1 MKKISKLMAI
11 AVVAVLAFGN
21 ANMANAVV
29 TNTSS
34 NTTFKYAVVDVP
46 KVVENSQQVANLK
59 KDRQEQERLFS
70 KSLQDAQKKLQAET
84 NADKKKALETQ
95 LTKSLNA
102 QRDKMNKEY
111 AQKLQAIDKNI
122 SAVIAQQAKAN
133 GYKLVVAKGVVL
145 YSEGTDITNDVMKAV
160 K

>member
-1 MKKISKLMAI
+1 MKKLSKLMTIAI
-11 AVVAVLAFGN
+11 VAVLAFGN
-21 ANMANAVV
+21 ANIANAVV
-29 TNTSS
+29 TNT
-34 NTTFKYAVVDVP
+34 NTNFKYAVVDVS

-59 KDRQEQERLFS
+59 KQLQEQQRLFS
-70 KSLQDAQKKLQAET
+70 KSLQDAQKKLQSET
-84 NADKKKALETQ
+84 NADKKKALEVQ
-95 LTKSLNA
+95 LTKNLNA
-102 QRDKMNKEY
+102 QRDKMNKDY

-122 SAVIAQQAKAN
+122 SDVIAQQAKAN

>member
-1 MKKISKLMAI
+1 MTIAMA
-11 AVVAVLAFGN
+11 AVLAIGS
-21 ANMANAVV
+21 ANVATAAV
-29 TNTSS
+29 TNS

-46 KVVENSQQVANLK
+46 RVVENSQQVANLK
-59 KDRQEQERLFS
+59 KQRQEQERLFS

-84 NADKKKALETQ
+84 NATKKKALEDS

-102 QRDKMNKEY
+102 QKDKMNQEY

-122 SAVIAQQAKAN
+122 SAVIAQQARAN
-133 GYKLVVAKGVVL
+133 GYKLVVAKSVVL

>member
-1 MKKISKLMAI
+1 MKKVSKLMTVVM
-11 AVVAVLAFGN
+11 VVALAMGS
-21 ANMANAVV
+21 ANVATAAVAN
-29 TNTSS
+29 TN

-46 KVVENSQQVANLK
+46 QIVENSQQVANLK
-59 KDRQEQERLFS
+59 KQRQEQERVFS
-70 KSLQDAQKKLQAET
+70 KSLQDAQKKLNAET
-84 NADKKKALETQ
+84 NADKKKALEAQ
-95 LTKSLNA
+95 LTKNLNA

-145 YSEGTDITNDVMKAV
+145 YSEGADITKDVMNAV

>member
-1 MKKISKLMAI
+1 MKKVSKLMTI
-11 AVVAVLAFGN
+11 AMVAVLAIGS
-21 ANMANAVV
+21 ANVATAAV
-29 TNTSS
+29 TNS

-46 KVVENSQQVANLK
+46 RVVENSQQVANLK
-59 KDRQEQERLFS
+59 KQRQEQERLFS

-84 NADKKKALETQ
+84 NATKKKALEDS

-102 QRDKMNKEY
+102 QKDKMNQEY
-111 AQKLQAIDKNI
+111 AQKLQAIDKSI

-133 GYKLVVAKGVVL
+133 GYKLVVAKSVVL

>member
-1 MKKISKLMAI
+1 M
-11 AVVAVLAFGN
+11 AVVLAIGS
-21 ANMANAVV
+21 ANVATAAV
-29 TNTSS
+29 TNS

-46 KVVENSQQVANLK
+46 RVVENSQQVANLK
-59 KDRQEQERLFS
+59 KQRQEQERLFS

-84 NADKKKALETQ
+84 NATKKKALENS

-102 QRDKMNKEY
+102 QKDKMNQEY

-122 SAVIAQQAKAN
+122 SAVIAQQARAN
-133 GYKLVVAKGVVL
+133 GYKLVVAKSVVL

>member
-1 MKKISKLMAI
+1 MAVFLAI
-11 AVVAVLAFGN
+11 GSANVATA
-21 ANMANAVV
+21 AV
-29 TNTSS
+29 TNS

-46 KVVENSQQVANLK
+46 RVVENSQQVANLK
-59 KDRQEQERLFS
+59 KQRQEQERLFS

-84 NADKKKALETQ
+84 NATKKKALEDS

-102 QRDKMNKEY
+102 QKDKMNQEY

-122 SAVIAQQAKAN
+122 SAVIAQQARAN
-133 GYKLVVAKGVVL
+133 GYKLVVAKSVVL

>member
-1 MKKISKLMAI
+1 MKKVSKLMTI
-11 AVVAVLAFGN
+11 AMAAVLAIGS
-21 ANMANAVV
+21 ANVATAAVAN
-29 TNTSS
+29 S

-46 KVVENSQQVANLK
+46 RVVENSQQVANLK
-59 KDRQEQERLFS
+59 KQRQEQERLFS
-70 KSLQDAQKKLQAET
+70 KSLQDAQKKLQSET
-84 NADKKKALETQ
+84 NADKKKALEVQ
-95 LTKSLNA
+95 LTKNLNA
-102 QRDKMNKEY
+102 QRDKMNKDY

-122 SAVIAQQAKAN
+122 SDVIAQQAKAN

>member
-1 MKKISKLMAI
+1 MKKVSKLMTI
-11 AVVAVLAFGN
+11 AMAAVLAIGS
-21 ANMANAVV
+21 ANVATAAV
-29 TNTSS
+29 TNS

-46 KVVENSQQVANLK
+46 RVVENSQQVANLK
-59 KDRQEQERLFS
+59 KQRQEQERLFS
-70 KSLQDAQKKLQAET
+70 KSLQDAQKKLQAES
-84 NADKKKALETQ
+84 NATKKKALEDS

-102 QRDKMNKEY
+102 QRDKMNQEY
-111 AQKLQAIDKNI
+111 AQKLQAIDKSI

-133 GYKLVVAKGVVL
+133 GYKLVVAKSVVL

>member
-1 MKKISKLMAI
+1 MAI
-11 AVVAVLAFGN
+11 GSANVATA
-21 ANMANAVV
+21 AV
-29 TNTSS
+29 TNS

-46 KVVENSQQVANLK
+46 RVVENSQQVANLK
-59 KDRQEQERLFS
+59 KQRQEQERLFS

-84 NADKKKALETQ
+84 NATKKKALEDS

-102 QRDKMNKEY
+102 QKDKMNQEY

-122 SAVIAQQAKAN
+122 SAVIAQQARAN
-133 GYKLVVAKGVVL
+133 GYKLVVAKSVVL

>member
-1 MKKISKLMAI
+1 MKKISKLMTIAI
-11 AVVAVLAFGN
+11 AVVLAIGS
-21 ANMANAVV
+21 ANVATAAV
-29 TNTSS
+29 TNS

-46 KVVENSQQVANLK
+46 RVVENSQQVANLK
-59 KDRQEQERLFS
+59 KQRQEQERLFS

-84 NADKKKALETQ
+84 NATKKKALEDS

-102 QRDKMNKEY
+102 QKDKMNQEY

-122 SAVIAQQAKAN
+122 SAVIAQQARAN
-133 GYKLVVAKGVVL
+133 GYKLVVAKSVVL

>member
-1 MKKISKLMAI
+1 MKKISKLMTIAM
-11 AVVAVLAFGN
+11 AVVLAIGS
-21 ANMANAVV
+21 ANVATAAV
-29 TNTSS
+29 TNS

-46 KVVENSQQVANLK
+46 RVVENSQQVASLK
-59 KDRQEQERLFS
+59 KQRQEQERLFS

-84 NADKKKALETQ
+84 NATKKKALEDS

-102 QRDKMNKEY
+102 QKDKMNQEY

-122 SAVIAQQAKAN
+122 SAVIAQQARAN
-133 GYKLVVAKGVVL
+133 GYKLVVAKSVVL

>member
-1 MKKISKLMAI
+1 MKKVSKLMTI
-11 AVVAVLAFGN
+11 AMAAVLAIGS
-21 ANMANAVV
+21 ANVATAAV
-29 TNTSS
+29 TNS

-46 KVVENSQQVANLK
+46 RVVENSQQVANLK
-59 KDRQEQERLFS
+59 KQRQEQERLFS
-70 KSLQDAQKKLQAET
+70 KSLQDAQKKLQAEN
-84 NADKKKALETQ
+84 NATKKKALEDS

-102 QRDKMNKEY
+102 QRDKMNQEY
-111 AQKLQAIDKNI
+111 AQKLQAIDKSI

-133 GYKLVVAKGVVL
+133 GYKLVVAKSVVL

>member
-1 MKKISKLMAI
+1 MKKVSKLMTVAM
-11 AVVAVLAFGN
+11 VAVLAIGS
-21 ANMANAVV
+21 ANVANAAV
-29 TNTSS
+29 TTT

-46 KVVENSQQVANLK
+46 KIVENSQQVANLK
-59 KDRQEQERLFS
+59 KQRQDQERIFS
-70 KSLQDAQKKLQAET
+70 KSLQDAQKKLNAET
-84 NADKKKALETQ
+84 NAEKKKALEAQ
-95 LTKSLNA
+95 LTKNLNA
-102 QRDKMNKEY
+102 QKDKMNKEY

-145 YSEGTDITNDVMKAV
+145 YSEGADITNDVMKAV

>member
-1 MKKISKLMAI
+1 MTIAM
-11 AVVAVLAFGN
+11 AVVLAIGSANVATAAV
-21 ANMANAVV
+21 AN
-29 TNTSS
+29 S

-46 KVVENSQQVANLK
+46 RVVENSQQVANLK
-59 KDRQEQERLFS
+59 KQRQEQERLFS

-84 NADKKKALETQ
+84 NATKKKALEDS

-102 QRDKMNKEY
+102 QKDKMNQEY

-122 SAVIAQQAKAN
+122 SAVIAQQARAN
-133 GYKLVVAKGVVL
+133 GYKLVVAKSVVL

>member
-1 MKKISKLMAI
+1 MTIAM
-11 AVVAVLAFGN
+11 AVVLAIGS
-21 ANMANAVV
+21 ANVATAAV
-29 TNTSS
+29 TNS

-46 KVVENSQQVANLK
+46 RVVENSQQVANLK
-59 KDRQEQERLFS
+59 KQRQEQERLFS

-84 NADKKKALETQ
+84 NATKKKALEDS

-102 QRDKMNKEY
+102 QKDKMNQEY

-122 SAVIAQQAKAN
+122 SAVIAQQARAN
-133 GYKLVVAKGVVL
+133 GYKLVVAKSVVL

>member
-1 MKKISKLMAI
+1 MA
-11 AVVAVLAFGN
+11 AVLAIGS
-21 ANMANAVV
+21 ANVATAAV
-29 TNTSS
+29 TNS

-46 KVVENSQQVANLK
+46 RVVENSQQVANLK
-59 KDRQEQERLFS
+59 KQRQEQERLFS

-84 NADKKKALETQ
+84 NATKKKALEDS

-102 QRDKMNKEY
+102 QKDKMNQEY

-122 SAVIAQQAKAN
+122 SAVIAQQARAN
-133 GYKLVVAKGVVL
+133 GYKLVVAKSVVL

>member
-70 KSLQDAQKKLQAET
+70 KSLQDAQKKLKAET

>member
-1 MKKISKLMAI
+1 MKKISKLMTIAM
-11 AVVAVLAFGN
+11 AVVLAIGSANVATAAV
-21 ANMANAVV
+21 AN
-29 TNTSS
+29 S

-46 KVVENSQQVANLK
+46 RVVENSQQVANLK
-59 KDRQEQERLFS
+59 KQRQEQERLFS

-84 NADKKKALETQ
+84 NATKKKALEDS

-102 QRDKMNKEY
+102 QKDKMNQEY

-122 SAVIAQQAKAN
+122 SAVIAQQARAN
-133 GYKLVVAKGVVL
+133 GYKLVVAKSVVL

>member
-1 MKKISKLMAI
+1 MTVAM
-11 AVVAVLAFGN
+11 VAVLAIGS
-21 ANMANAVV
+21 ANVANAAV
-29 TNTSS
+29 TST

-46 KVVENSQQVANLK
+46 KIVENSQQVAMLK
-59 KDRQEQERLFS
+59 KQRQDQERIFS
-70 KSLQDAQKKLQAET
+70 KSLQDAQKKLNAET
-84 NADKKKALETQ
+84 NAEKKKALEAQ
-95 LTKSLNA
+95 LTKNLNA
-102 QRDKMNKEY
+102 QKDKMNKEY

-145 YSEGTDITNDVMKAV
+145 YSEGADITNDVMKAV

>member
-1 MKKISKLMAI
+1 MKKISKLMTIAM
-11 AVVAVLAFGN
+11 AVVLAIGS
-21 ANMANAVV
+21 ANVATAAV
-29 TNTSS
+29 TNS

-46 KVVENSQQVANLK
+46 RVVENSQQVANLK
-59 KDRQEQERLFS
+59 KQRQEQERLFS

-84 NADKKKALETQ
+84 NATKKKALEDS

-102 QRDKMNKEY
+102 QKDKMNQEY

-122 SAVIAQQAKAN
+122 SAVIAQQARAN
-133 GYKLVVAKGVVL
+133 GYKLVVAKSVVL
-145 YSEGTDITNDVMKAV
+145 YSEGTDITNNVMKAV

>member
-1 MKKISKLMAI
+1 MKKVSKLMTI
-11 AVVAVLAFGN
+11 AMAAVLAIGS
-21 ANMANAVV
+21 ANVATAAVAN
-29 TNTSS
+29 S

-46 KVVENSQQVANLK
+46 RVVENSQQVANLK
-59 KDRQEQERLFS
+59 KQRQEQERLFS

-84 NADKKKALETQ
+84 NATKKKALEDS
-95 LTKSLNA
+95 LTKSLNT
-102 QRDKMNKEY
+102 QKDKMNQEY

-122 SAVIAQQAKAN
+122 SAVIAQQARAN
-133 GYKLVVAKGVVL
+133 GYKLVVAKSVVL